1 MIKHIAVLTSLI
13 VSLSNAQQTT
23 ETFGGGPNQF
33 NIEFVTIGNPGNK
46 ADASSGSYGPNG
58 RNVGGVSYAYKIGK
72 YEISRE
78 AIEKA
83 NSSAGLQLSL
93 DMRTNWG
100 NHRANQAATGLDWY
114 CALRF
119 VNYLNQSQGYLPAY
133 KFSSSPGENGYYP
146 AKGITSW
153 NPSDAGY
160 DPSNPLRNKGA
171 KYFLP
176 SADEWHKAAYY
187 DPNKSGGGYWKYPT
201 ASDTAPIPVEGGTGQ
216 NTAVYGQEV
225 GPADINN
232 AGGLS
237 PYGTM
242 AQGGNV
248 WEYQE
253 TIEDF
258 SNIIIDTNTSYL
270 IKKGWRGGAFD
281 HYSDVWTFDSGRQD
295 FTSLIRD
302 YSGFRVA
309 SLVSDPQRYIVTL
322 VTKYSPDLKNWFP
335 FVTNQITTFNDKE
348 FYRVDIQSITNIPSS
363 P

>member
-1 MIKHIAVLTSLI
+1 
-13 VSLSNAQQTT
+13 
-23 ETFGGGPNQF
+23 
-33 NIEFVTIGNPGNK
+33 
-46 ADASSGSYGPNG
+46 
-58 RNVGGVSYAYKIGK
+58 
-72 YEISRE
+72 
-78 AIEKA
+78 
-83 NSSAGLQLSL
+83 
-93 DMRTNWG
+93 
-100 NHRANQAATGLDWY
+100 
-114 CALRF
+114 
-119 VNYLNQSQGYLPAY
+119 
-133 KFSSSPGENGYYP
+133 
-146 AKGITSW
+146 
-153 NPSDAGY
+153 
-160 DPSNPLRNKGA
+160 
-171 KYFLP
+171 
-176 SADEWHKAAYY
+176 
-187 DPNKSGGGYWKYPT
+187 
-201 ASDTAPIPVEGGTGQ
+201 
-216 NTAVYGQEV
+216 
-225 GPADINN
+225 
-232 AGGLS
+232 
-237 PYGTM
+237 M

-281 HYSDVWTFDSGRQD
+281 HYSDAWTFDSGRQD